1 MSHIAL
7 PPQIEIDHDFHS
19 YEPRLGHGLSHD
31 PLASILGPRPIGWIS
46 TRSAAGHVNL
56 APYSFFNVFNYKP
69 PIVAFSSVGW
79 KDTIRNVRDSGE
91 FVVNLATRALAEQ
104 VNLSSAELASTEDE
118 FSFTGLDQLA
128 SQHLAAPRVRQSPV
142 SLECKLTQLQ
152 QLAGLDGQ
160 KLETWMAFGEVVA
173 VHIARSL
180 LREGVYD
187 TAAARPILR
196 GGGPADYFEVT
207 PQALFHMFRPKPI
220 PTR

>member
-1 MSHIAL
+1 MPHTAL
-7 PPQIEIDHDFHS
+7 PPKTEACHEFHS
-19 YEPRLGHGLSHD
+19 YEPRLGHGLLHD

-46 TRSAAGHVNL
+46 TRSAEGCINL

-91 FVVNLATRALAEQ
+91 FVVNLATRALAEK

-118 FSFTGLDQLA
+118 FSFTGLDPLA

-152 QLAGLDGQ
+152 QLARLDGQ

-173 VHIARSL
+173 VHISRSL
-180 LREGVYD
+180 LKEGVYD

-196 GGGPADYFEVT
+196 GGGPADYFEIT
-207 PQALFHMFRPKPI
+207 PQALFHMFRPKPVQ
-220 PTR
+220 TR